1 MNAITQYKNWLKEVK
16 GLVSSSRAKAALSVN
31 EQLIVMYWQLGQ
43 MIVAK
48 QKEHQWGD
56 TVIEKLSADL
66 QKAFPEMKGFSRA
79 NLYNCKKWVLFYGNK
94 KVQQA
99 VGQMQKQLPAKKV
112 QPPVGQMQKQLPFK
126 IVQPPVGQFKPA
138 VKKILLL
145 VTQIP
150 WSHNIIIIEKTN
162 SIDEAL
168 FYIKQTIENNWSR
181 NMLLNQVALQ
191 LHKRKGKAINNFA
204 STLPAVQSN
213 LAGQVLKDPY
223 IFDFLSVRNIIDE
236 RDLEKE
242 LINHVTKFLLEL
254 GKGFAFIGRQ
264 YPIEV
269 ARKDYSIDILFYHL
283 FLRCYVVVDLKTDE
297 FKPEHAGK
305 MGFYLSAIDDL
316 VANKKYD
323 NPTIGII
330 LCKEKDNVTAEFAI
344 RNISKPIGIAQYDF
358 LKTLPSK
365 IKTALPSIHEL
376 EKELKRI

>member
-1 MNAITQYKNWLKEVK
+1 
-16 GLVSSSRAKAALSVN
+16 
-31 EQLIVMYWQLGQ
+31 
-43 MIVAK
+43 
-48 QKEHQWGD
+48 
-56 TVIEKLSADL
+56 
-66 QKAFPEMKGFSRA
+66 
-79 NLYNCKKWVLFYGNK
+79 
-94 KVQQA
+94 
-99 VGQMQKQLPAKKV
+99 
-112 QPPVGQMQKQLPFK
+112 
-126 IVQPPVGQFKPA
+126 
-138 VKKILLL
+138 
-145 VTQIP
+145 
-150 WSHNIIIIEKTN
+150 
-162 SIDEAL
+162 
-168 FYIKQTIENNWSR
+168 
-181 NMLLNQVALQ
+181 MLLNQVALQ

-316 VANKKYD
+316 LANKKYD